1 MPVASIAEPHVQLDS
16 GRASVAVC
24 FGPRVGPADTP
35 SPLTSDEVS
44 RVHGSGNAACPL
56 LDEDEDDD
64 VVDDV
69 ADDWP
74 PEVPAPEEDPVV
86 ALPQAA
92 TPAATTVRQ
101 IVIAAVVGRRSM
113 AREVISR
120 INPWWGWRRASSIV
134 YNAIGSPPLS

>member
-56 LDEDEDDD
+56 LDEDVDDDDVDDD
-64 VVDDV
+64 VVDD
-69 ADDWP
+69 WP
-74 PEVPAPEEDPVV
+74 PEFPAPEEDPVV
-86 ALPQAA
+86 VLPQAP

-113 AREVISR
+113 AREIISR
-120 INPWWGWRRASSIV
+120 CNS
-134 YNAIGSPPLS
+134 